1 MRIIKKYS
9 NRRLYDTEVSGY
21 INLDRLAALIQAGT
35 RVQVVDAKTGADLT
49 RGVLVQVL
57 REVEGGLGLMPV
69 GLLHRM
75 IRMGT
80 PSPTVSVLSRPLAAG
95 LERLDAQ
102 LSRVEEQLHW
112 VPPDIEPAGLIAR
125 MPAASTAPQPPDVDE
140 VGALK
145 ARLAALEARLLK
157 A

>member
-21 INLDRLAALIQAGT
+21 INLDRLAALIQTGV

-57 REVEGGLGLMPV
+57 LEVDGGLEMMPL

-75 IRMGT
+75 IRMGA
-80 PSPTVSVLSRPLAAG
+80 SGSMVSVLSKPLAAG
-95 LERLDAQ
+95 LELLDAQ

-112 VPPDIEPAGLIAR
+112 VPPT
-125 MPAASTAPQPPDVDE
+125 TAPSGLVARTSEASESPKPPEADAVE
-140 VGALK
+140 ALK
-145 ARLAALEARLLK
+145 ARLAALEARLQQS
-157 A
+157 

>member
-21 INLDRLAALIQAGT
+21 INLDRLAALIQAGA

-75 IRMGT
+75 IRMGA
-80 PSPTVSVLSRPLAAG
+80 PSPMVSVLSRPLAAG

-112 VPPDIEPAGLIAR
+112 VPPDIEPSGLIAR
-125 MPAASTAPQPPDVDE
+125 TPAASTAPQPPDVDE
-140 VGALK
+140 VEALK

-157 A
+157 S